1 MRGTRTG
8 AVSTTTTGRLRAG
21 LAAAAATGLLLSGCA
36 SQLDSAAPDD
46 GEPAAGGASSAAPT
60 TWPYLGTPLDGGDAT
75 QPVLVV
81 KIDNTSRSSPQEG
94 LGEADL
100 VVEELVEGGSTRLA
114 AFFQSAY
121 PDEVGPVRSMRATD
135 IGIVPSGD
143 GTTIVTSGAAQRTI
157 ARIDEAGI
165 PFVEEGV
172 AGFSRDSGRSAPY
185 NLFADLTEIEPTVAS
200 GGARPVDYLA
210 WGESDAYAAGT
221 PATTFDVRFSPDHTT
236 SWELEGERYVVDD
249 AFSADGDGFSA
260 DTVLTLE
267 VDVVDAGYTDP
278 AGNPV
283 PESVFE
289 GSGTATVF
297 HGGRAVAATWSKS
310 SLSASLELTTA
321 DGAVLTV
328 PPGRTWIELVPSDT
342 GSVTVD

>member
-1 MRGTRTG
+1 MRGTRAGRVRTG
-8 AVSTTTTGRLRAG
+8 F
-21 LAAAAATGLLLSGCA
+21 AAAAVTGLLLGGC
-36 SQLDSAAPDD
+36 SSEFDSAAPETE
-46 GEPAAGGASSAAPT
+46 EPAASATTSAAPT
-60 TWPYLGTPLDGGDAT
+60 TWPYLGTPLAGGDAAR
-75 QPVLVV
+75 PVLVV
-81 KIDNTSRSSPQEG
+81 KIDNTSRAAPQEG
-94 LGEADL
+94 LGQADL

-135 IGIVPSGD
+135 IGIVPSD
-143 GTTIVTSGAAQRTI
+143 GSTTIVTSGAAQRTI

-165 PFVEEGV
+165 PFVEEG
-172 AGFSRDSGRSAPY
+172 APGFSRAADRSVPY
-185 NLFADLTEIEPTVAS
+185 NLFADLTAIEPTVTAD
-200 GGARPVDYLA
+200 GDRPADYLA

-221 PATTFDVRFSPDHTT
+221 PATELDVRFSPDHTT
-236 SWELEGERYVVDD
+236 SWELDGEQYVVDD

-260 DTVLTLE
+260 DTVLALE
-267 VDVVDAGYTDP
+267 VDVVDAGYLDP

-289 GSGTATVF
+289 GSGSATVF
-297 HGGRAVAATWSKS
+297 HGGRAVAATWTK
-310 SLSASLELTTA
+310 ASPSDAVELTTA

-342 GSVTVD
+342 GSVEVG